1 MIPLNPMG
9 KQEIHKLES
18 ILLYATLFRKDVLD
32 LIKDPS
38 ERLTWVDSLAVAS
51 SAIAREKAGM
61 RIPEIAEEL
70 GRTEQTIRK
79 HLKGE
84 SKAGQIVRETYDL
97 LKQGQI
103 DESQISISSIL
114 EENEKLK
121 QENNILKNVIKE
133 FYNKVKD
140 YIPED

>member
-1 MIPLNPMG
+1 MIPLNPVG

-61 RIPEIAEEL
+61 KIPEIAEEL

-84 SKAGQIVRETYDL
+84 SKAGQIVRETYKM
-97 LKQGQI
+97 LKQGEI
-103 DESQISISSIL
+103 KESQIAIDSIL

-121 QENNILKNVIKE
+121 QENLKLKNLLKDIIKQIQ
-133 FYNKVKD
+133 KT
-140 YIPED
+140 I